1 MAHDAS
7 RRDFLKSA
15 ALGLAGMAL
24 APGVLDY
31 MSRSSLA
38 FAGPVN
44 GFNDIRAFEGVLG
57 SSGPGYIDLTVAGA
71 SHRLPVTSG
80 TTYWRGGTTSEGAL
94 QVGDSVLVRLAPDYS
109 VEYAWANLDRV
120 IGVSAG
126 RTSSGFVVHHS
137 PGDPGT
143 EVSFDPNATYERW
156 GSRTTAADASARA
169 GEPGTVIDAIGLRRS
184 DGSLIATTVAVYDPG
199 GAPAFT
205 STANA
210 AGAAA
215 AADPQYKGRV
225 TWFYCPT
232 ATSHGACGTCNA
244 SKSNQAAWPNLGG
257 GCQYSAGCLNQGQLS
272 CGSSFTLYDCSQNAH
287 TMVVVDCGPCQ
298 NCAAYRYICTSACST
313 CSQNPAGTICDLTK
327 PTFAVYRNPA
337 SYGCFTGTAK
347 Y

>member
-1 MAHDAS
+1 MANDAS

-15 ALGLAGMAL
+15 ALGLTGLAL

-31 MSRSSLA
+31 MARSSLA
-38 FAGPVN
+38 FAGPVS

-57 SSGPGYIDLTVAGA
+57 SVGSGYIDLTVAGA
-71 SHRLPVTSG
+71 SHRLPVTSS
-80 TTYWRGGTTSEGAL
+80 TNYWRGGTTSLSAL
-94 QVGDSVLVRLAPDYS
+94 AIGDSVLVRLAPDYS
-109 VEYAWANLDRV
+109 VDFAWANLDRV
-120 IGVSAG
+120 VGVSAG
-126 RTSSGFVVHHS
+126 RSADGFIVHHS
-137 PGDPGT
+137 PGDRGT
-143 EVSFDPNATYERW
+143 AVSFSSNANYERW
-156 GSRTTAADASARA
+156 GSGTTAADANARA

-205 STANA
+205 NTATA

-225 TWFYCPT
+225 TWFNCGNG
-232 ATSHGACGTCNA
+232 AGACGTCNT

-257 GCQYSAGCLNQGQLS
+257 HCEFSVGCLNQGQLA

-287 TMVVVDCGPCQ
+287 GMVIVDCGPCQ
-298 NCAAYRYICTSACST
+298 NCSAFPQICHSACST

-327 PTFAVYRNPA
+327 PSFSVYRNPA
-337 SYGCFTGTAK
+337 VYGCFTGTAK